1 MRKLFNGC
9 SSLESINFANFKTE
23 SVVDMSYLFSG
34 CSSLNAIDVTNFDTK
49 SVKDMNHMFSG
60 CSTLKA
66 IDVSNFNTGSVND
79 ISHMFS
85 GCSSLNG
92 IGVTNFNTKSVNDMS
107 FLFSECSSLNSID
120 VSKFD
125 TKSVKNISHIFN
137 DCSNLDSIN
146 IVNFDTSS
154 MIDISGIFKGCS
166 QLKEIN
172 LSKFITS
179 SITNMSNMFSGC
191 ISLKSIDLSNFNTEK
206 VTDLN
211 GMFQGCSS
219 LRSLILSNFDTSLV
233 TNMSSMFDGCENLIL
248 LDISNFN
255 LEKIE
260 IATNMFPG
268 IKDSI
273 YINLANVQNF
283 ENNNFQEELKT
294 TNGLNYKNGLI
305 ICQTNDIVI
314 NNKAKY
320 LCCDFDS
327 EEGVCKS
334 PNYILLSYKE
344 DTTYT
349 HGFSYNSKNEEI
361 EERKDVFFIRYLDN
375 TYTTKNELNIKA
387 NPEIEIHILS
397 NYKSLESF
405 FDINKDENAGKI
417 KSIDFK
423 NLNKSLISNMSSTF
437 NGCKEL
443 IYLDLSEFD
452 MAKVEDY
459 NNMFNDVSNLKYIDI
474 TNIKNYG
481 TKFIDEIKRS
491 GLIQNE
497 DLIVCQQ
504 DSIFIKDN
512 VKLVTCCD
520 FNILNGFCQ
529 STNYISVKYGQT
541 NGGNDI
547 EYEKGFNFYKE
558 ENILKEN
565 SFRKNLDFINIGNHT
580 YSGKNK
586 LSIKSDIEI
595 EIHFPPSIISL
606 KSFFDSNLDNNAI
619 NIISIDFT
627 HLNTSFI
634 NDLSN
639 LFKGCSAL
647 ESLNLSEFDTISVK
661 DMSSMFQGCKALK
674 SLDLSRFNTSFISNM
689 NSMFQGCSE
698 LVSLELSRFD
708 TSLVTNMCQMF
719 DSCEKLAFLDI
730 SKFDMQ
736 KITSSQDIE
745 NMFNNLKS
753 LQYINLYEVKD
764 NENSILKGEM
774 GKNNGLNSKDSLI
787 VCQQDQII
795 NNENAKQICCNYN
808 FTQKMC
814 ISTNY
819 ILIQLFEKVEYNGG
833 FKNRKNNDEILS
845 NDINFI
851 RYDNCMFDGSI
862 VTLPSNTLIEIHFK
876 NCNLDLT
883 SFFDADKDINTKQIK
898 SIDVHLSSAVT
909 KISKMFNGC
918 NQLESIEFETIDT
931 SLVTDMSCLFKACS
945 NLKSIDITRFTTDS
959 VNNFNSMFEGCN
971 KLTSLDLRYLKF
983 MPSSSLNAAVDA
995 AREIERL

>member
-1 MRKLFNGC
+1 M
-9 SSLESINFANFKTE
+9 
-23 SVVDMSYLFSG
+23 
-34 CSSLNAIDVTNFDTK
+34 
-49 SVKDMNHMFSG
+49 
-60 CSTLKA
+60 
-66 IDVSNFNTGSVND
+66 
-79 ISHMFS
+79 
-85 GCSSLNG
+85 
-92 IGVTNFNTKSVNDMS
+92 
-107 FLFSECSSLNSID
+107 
-120 VSKFD
+120 
-125 TKSVKNISHIFN
+125 
-137 DCSNLDSIN
+137 
-146 IVNFDTSS
+146 
-154 MIDISGIFKGCS
+154 
-166 QLKEIN
+166 
-172 LSKFITS
+172 
-179 SITNMSNMFSGC
+179 
-191 ISLKSIDLSNFNTEK
+191 
-206 VTDLN
+206 
-211 GMFQGCSS
+211 
-219 LRSLILSNFDTSLV
+219 
-233 TNMSSMFDGCENLIL
+233 
-248 LDISNFN
+248 
-255 LEKIE
+255 
-260 IATNMFPG
+260 
-268 IKDSI
+268 
-273 YINLANVQNF
+273 
-283 ENNNFQEELKT
+283 
-294 TNGLNYKNGLI
+294 
-305 ICQTNDIVI
+305 
-314 NNKAKY
+314 
-320 LCCDFDS
+320 
-327 EEGVCKS
+327 
-334 PNYILLSYKE
+334 
-344 DTTYT
+344 
-349 HGFSYNSKNEEI
+349 
-361 EERKDVFFIRYLDN
+361 
-375 TYTTKNELNIKA
+375 
-387 NPEIEIHILS
+387 
-397 NYKSLESF
+397 
-405 FDINKDENAGKI
+405 
-417 KSIDFK
+417 
-423 NLNKSLISNMSSTF
+423 
-437 NGCKEL
+437 KEL

-474 TNIKNYG
+474 TNIKNYE

-634 NDLSN
+634 TDLSN

-647 ESLNLSEFDTISVK
+647 ESLNLSEFDSISVK

-689 NSMFQGCSE
+689 NSMFQGCSALE
-698 LVSLELSRFD
+698 SLDLSRFD
-708 TSLVTNMCQMF
+708 TSSVTNMYQMF
-719 DSCEKLAFLDI
+719 DSCENLAFLDI

-745 NMFNNLKS
+745 NMFNDLKS

-764 NENSILKGEM
+764 NENSILKGEIRRE
-774 GKNNGLNSKDSLI
+774 KGLNSKDSLI

-819 ILIQLFEKVEYNGG
+819 IIIQLSENAVYNDG
-833 FKNRKNNDEILS
+833 FKNRKSDGKILS

-851 RYDNCMFDGSI
+851 RYDNNTFDGSI
-862 VTLPSNTLIEIHFK
+862 ITLPSNKFIEIHFK

-883 SFFDADKDINTKQIK
+883 SFF
-898 SIDVHLSSAVT
+898 
-909 KISKMFNGC
+909 
-918 NQLESIEFETIDT
+918 
-931 SLVTDMSCLFKACS
+931 
-945 NLKSIDITRFTTDS
+945 
-959 VNNFNSMFEGCN
+959 
-971 KLTSLDLRYLKF
+971 
-983 MPSSSLNAAVDA
+983 
-995 AREIERL
+995 